1 MRIVAI
7 NGSYRKGRTNDFL
20 IDRAIDGVRSVDPEA
35 EVEKITLIDRKIEYC
50 RNCMV
55 CRNDDPAKPVADC
68 VIDDDMK
75 EIYPLLERADGYII
89 ATPVNMA
96 SVTALLKT
104 FLERVCWVLAK
115 PGRRPLPGCP
125 VPRTERK
132 KRLVVIVSSGLIPPL
147 LRRFCD
153 NATALIKDVGRCS
166 LGARTVGS
174 LYAGAVEK
182 RGGEYYSGR
191 AFRLGR
197 RLAGK

>member
-7 NGSYRKGRTNDFL
+7 NGSYRKGRTNDTL
-20 IDRAIDGVRSVDPEA
+20 IERAIAGVRSVDPEA

-55 CRNDDPAKPVADC
+55 CRDDDPVRPVADC

-96 SVTALLKT
+96 NVTALLKT

-115 PGRRPLPGCP
+115 PGRRPRLFPDRLQFRDIPRDHPRPGFHSASLLPS
-125 VPRTERK
+125 RK
-132 KRLVVIVSSGLIPPL
+132 
-147 LRRFCD
+147 
-153 NATALIKDVGRCS
+153 
-166 LGARTVGS
+166 ARS
-174 LYAGAVEK
+174 A
-182 RGGEYYSGR
+182 
-191 AFRLGR
+191 
-197 RLAGK
+197 

>member
-50 RNCMV
+50 KNCMV
-55 CRNDDPAKPVADC
+55 CRNDDPAKPIADC

-89 ATPVNMA
+89 ATPVNMGN
-96 SVTALLKT
+96 VTAVLKT

-125 VPRTERK
+125 VPRTKRK
-132 KRLVVIVSSGLIPPL
+132 KRLIVIVSSGLILPV

-166 LGARTVGS
+166 LGTRMVGS
-174 LYAGAVEK
+174 LYAGGVEK

-191 AFRLGR
+191 AHRLGR